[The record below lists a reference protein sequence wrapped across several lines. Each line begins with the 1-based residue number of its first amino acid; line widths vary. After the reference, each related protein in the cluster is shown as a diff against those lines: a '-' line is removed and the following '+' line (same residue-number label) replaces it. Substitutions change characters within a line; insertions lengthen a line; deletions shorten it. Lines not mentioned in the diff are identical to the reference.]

1 MEGQAQHEPNVI
13 DSFPEEIRT
22 GLAPE
27 LVADPN
33 ITKYKDIPSLLK
45 GHTELAKMISA
56 KGIILPKDTDAPEAW
71 NPVYTALGRPE
82 KPEGYKFTEIKDLHP
97 GIKVTPESMKE
108 FTDFSFAE
116 GLTNKQVDKINQWY
130 LGKVNGMLKAQ
141 DDAWNKQVEA
151 GQAALRQKWGA
162 DFEKNTAIVKE
173 LVTKRGGQALVD
185 ALGDK
190 INNPLVMEFL
200 ATEGSKYSEDDFK
213 RIGATAG
220 NVSAETELKKFIDA
234 TNTPGTEEYKA
245 IMDIHN
251 PKRDELLQKRKEA
264 YEKLY
269 PEAGA

>member
-1 MEGQAQHEPNVI
+1 MAEQTVVVDEQFEATPI
-13 DSFPEEIRT
+13 PEVYKDNPSIS
-22 GLAPE
+22 
-27 LVADPN
+27 
-33 ITKYKDIPSLLK
+33 KYKTVGDVFK
-45 GHTELAKMISA
+45 GFAESQKLIGA

-97 GIKVTPESMKE
+97 GIKITPESMKE

-141 DDAWNKQVEA
+141 DDAWNKQVET
-151 GQAALRQKWGA
+151 GTAALKQKWGN
-162 DFEKNTAIVKE
+162 DFDKNINIIKT
-173 LVTKRGGQALVD
+173 LVAKRGGDALIN

-190 INNPLVMEFL
+190 LNNPVVMEFL
-200 ATEGSKYSEDDFK
+200 ATEGARYTEDDFK
-213 RIGATAG
+213 SMGTTAPAVG
-220 NVSAETELKKFIDA
+220 EAAELKKFIDA
-234 TNTPGTEEYKA
+234 TNTPGTEEYK
-245 IMDIHN
+245 IMMDANN
-251 PKRDELLQKRKEA
+251 PNRDALLEKRKAA